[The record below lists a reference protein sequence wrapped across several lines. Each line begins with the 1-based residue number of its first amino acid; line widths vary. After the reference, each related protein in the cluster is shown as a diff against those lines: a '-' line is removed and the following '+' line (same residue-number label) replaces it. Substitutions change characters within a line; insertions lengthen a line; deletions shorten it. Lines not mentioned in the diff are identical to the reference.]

1 MPQNNIFYACLV
13 YREIDKRNPAKMVD
27 GRKEIKYADLEE
39 ELKVE
44 EQWVQHEYND
54 KGIQHVINM
63 NQTNNW
69 VDIPNDVEV

>member
-1 MPQNNIFYACLV
+1 
-13 YREIDKRNPAKMVD
+13 MVD